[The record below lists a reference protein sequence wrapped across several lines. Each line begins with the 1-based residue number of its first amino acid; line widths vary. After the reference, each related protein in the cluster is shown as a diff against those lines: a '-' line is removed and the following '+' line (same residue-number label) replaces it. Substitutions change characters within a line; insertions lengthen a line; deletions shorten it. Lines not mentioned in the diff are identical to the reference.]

1 MRRDHREQLTAFN
14 LVSGILGMV
23 LIATPWAFEIGDS
36 AAGWSAVFS
45 GALIMRL
52 GFSAAV
58 HFRVWKVRAAAAV
71 GAWLLSAPWL
81 LHWESLSRLTWA
93 HVIVGLV
100 VVGLAA
106 AGLRIGTTD
115 QTSLDLGRD
124 GGARLC

>member
-23 LIATPWAFEIGDS
+23 LIATAWVFEIGES
-36 AAGWSAVFS
+36 AGWSAVFS

-58 HFRVWKVRAAAAV
+58 HFRVWKARAAAAV

-81 LHWESLSRLTWA
+81 LHWDSLSRVTWV
-93 HVIVGLV
+93 HIIIGLA

-115 QTSLDLGRD
+115 QAPLDFGQHS
-124 GGARLC
+124 GARPC

>member
-1 MRRDHREQLTAFN
+1 MGKDHREQLTAFN
-14 LVSGILGMV
+14 FISGILGMV
-23 LIATPWAFEIGDS
+23 LIAAPWAFEIGDS

-58 HFRVWKVRAAAAV
+58 RFRVWKARAAAAV

-81 LHWESLSRLTWA
+81 LHWDSLSRVTWV
-93 HVIVGLV
+93 HIIVGLA

-106 AGLRIGTTD
+106 AGLRTRTTD
-115 QTSLDLGRD
+115 QTSLDFGRD
-124 GGARLC
+124 GGARPC